1 MKLME
6 VRKRLEIQ
14 EKVDIQYPKIPFVM
28 YVDNEVVYEALDTT
42 ARLDSYEFLFKN
54 AIAKGKKI
62 ELVELIDEEA
72 RAV

>member
-14 EKVDIQYPKIPFVM
+14 EKLDIQYPKIPFVM

-42 ARLDSYEFLFKN
+42 AHLDLYEFLFKN